1 VSRFAH
7 LPRRICTL
15 VLLGA
20 GLAGPA
26 RGAQDGASPP
36 GGVQTGPGQPA
47 GTPDEVGQGQESADG
62 WNSTAV
68 LELVGRAREARTT
81 LAMDGALTSYRA
93 SVEGHV
99 YFYLDPE
106 AGERILIRLDQVAVE
121 VQWQAPDRFHQHIVG
136 ERSETRL
143 PVQDF
148 RYYLDRLTL
157 VEYGFGDEIRIGGGL
172 DVSGVPHPLAMP
184 PGTDPQADLYDFRIA
199 DSLTLQL
206 PGRPDPLRLH
216 EVEVIPRDPG
226 RPAALGRITLET
238 GTASVVRMALTFTPA
253 SYVDRRTD
261 RISVDVDY
269 GLWQDRYWLPNQ
281 QRIEVRREV
290 PEIDLG
296 MGTVIRSVLRAG
308 NYDLNVPLPE
318 GFAGFPP
325 VTAVSPVARREFAF
339 REGLYDAL
347 ERDGLAG
354 ILAELDPRELEAQAF
369 ALLGGR
375 PPSGLSPVRL
385 HLTRPS
391 SLLHYSR
398 AEGLVLGGGVSV
410 RPAGRFAFR
419 GTGAVSPG
427 SGDIRAGSTL
437 EFIPRTGTTIG
448 MTGTYREIRDLG
460 LAPASDALIST
471 LGAVF
476 RGEDYRDPW
485 LATGGELHLGLTA
498 GTGLRVGLS
507 AGVERAES
515 AALARPDAPAGG
527 NREARPI
534 RPITEGTFISGGIAF
549 QSGFAMPRQGRGSG
563 SAGIR
568 VLSGRPGQGAELQA
582 RFEGRWGPPSRAREF
597 RAVSIGTVWVGDPLL
612 QGHRLLGG
620 RGTLPG
626 HPFRAYAG
634 NRTLAATMEGSTDL
648 GTPMVRLRGA
658 VHGGWAAGGVAD
670 LAERWGT
677 TGTGRPKIALSM
689 GLGFGW
695 DLLRAEIARGLGA
708 GEWQLL
714 LSTDPRWWDRL

>member
-1 VSRFAH
+1 MPRFAPQ
-7 LPRRICTL
+7 LRRISIL

-20 GLAGPA
+20 GLAGPLE
-26 RGAQDGASPP
+26 GAQ
-36 GGVQTGPGQPA
+36 
-47 GTPDEVGQGQESADG
+47 VGG
-62 WNSTAV
+62 WNSPEV
-68 LELVGRAREARTT
+68 LELVERAREARAT
-81 LAMDGALTSYRA
+81 LAVNGALTSYRA

-99 YFYLDPE
+99 YFYIDPE

-136 ERSETRL
+136 ERTENRL

-148 RYYLDRLTL
+148 SYYLDRLTL
-157 VEYGFGDEIRIGGGL
+157 VEYGFGNEIRIGGGL

-184 PGTDPQADLYDFRIA
+184 RANVPPGTGQEAELYDFRIA

-206 PGRPDPLRLH
+206 PGRPEPLRLLEI
-216 EVEVIPRDPG
+216 EVLPRDPG
-226 RPAALGRITLET
+226 QPGALGRITLET
-238 GTASVVRMALTFTPA
+238 GTASVVRMTLTFTPA

-281 QRIEVRREV
+281 QRIEVRREM

-308 NYDLNVPLPE
+308 NYELNVSLPE
-318 GFAGFPP
+318 GFAGFPA
-325 VTAVSPVARREFAF
+325 VTAASPAARREFNF

-369 ALLGGR
+369 ELLGGR
-375 PPSGLSPVRL
+375 PPSGLSPLRL

-398 AEGLVLGGGVSV
+398 AEGLVLGGGLSL
-410 RPAGRFAFR
+410 RPPGRVALR
-419 GTGAVSPG
+419 GTAAVSPG
-427 SGDIRAGSTL
+427 SGSVRAGGTL
-437 EFIPRTGTTIG
+437 EFTPRSGTAIGVTGR
-448 MTGTYREIRDLG
+448 YREVRDLG
-460 LAPASDALIST
+460 LTPASDALISS

-485 LATGGELHLGLTA
+485 LATGGELHLGLTT
-498 GTGLRVGLS
+498 GSGLRFGFS

-515 AALARPDAPAGG
+515 ATLARPDAPAGG
-527 NREARPI
+527 DREARPM
-534 RPITEGTFISGGIAF
+534 RPITQGTFMTGGITI
-549 QSGFAMPRQGRGSG
+549 QSGLAFPREGRGGG

-568 VLSGRPGQGAELQA
+568 FLSGRPGQGAEFQA
-582 RFEGRWGPPSRAREF
+582 RAEGRWGPLSGSREVRV
-597 RAVSIGTVWVGDPLL
+597 VSMGSVWVADPLL
-612 QGHRLLGG
+612 QGHRLVGG

-626 HPFRAYAG
+626 FPFHAFAG
-634 NRTLAATMEGSTDL
+634 TRVLAGTMEGSADL
-648 GTPMVRLRGA
+648 GTPMVRLRGG
-658 VHGGWAAGGVAD
+658 VHMSWASGASPD
-670 LAERWGT
+670 LAQRWGT
-677 TGTGRPKIALSM
+677 RATEGAKIGLSM

-695 DLLRAEIARGLGA
+695 DLLRLEIARGLGG

-714 LSTDPRWWDRL
+714 LATDPRWWDRL

>member
-1 VSRFAH
+1 VR
-7 LPRRICTL
+7 
-15 VLLGA
+15 V
-20 GLAGPA
+20 
-26 RGAQDGASPP
+26 D
-36 GGVQTGPGQPA
+36 PGQPA
-47 GTPDEVGQGQESADG
+47 GTTDETGQEARPADD
-62 WNSTAV
+62 WNSPEV
-68 LELVGRAREARTT
+68 LELIERAREARTT
-81 LAMDGALTSYRA
+81 LAANGALTSYRA

-99 YFYLDPE
+99 YFYIDPE

-136 ERSETRL
+136 ERTETRL

-184 PGTDPQADLYDFRIA
+184 PVTVPPGMGREAEPYDFRIA
-199 DSLTLQL
+199 DSLTLRL

-216 EVEVIPRDPG
+216 EVEILPRDPG
-226 RPAALGRITLET
+226 HPGALGRITLES
-238 GTASVVRMALTFTPA
+238 GTASVVRMTLTFTPA

-281 QRIEVRREV
+281 QRIEIRREM

-325 VTAVSPVARREFAF
+325 VTAASPAARREFTF
-339 REGLYDAL
+339 REGLYDAM

-369 ALLGGR
+369 ELLSGR
-375 PPSGLSPVRL
+375 PPSGLSPIRI

-398 AEGLVLGGGVSV
+398 AEGLVLGGGVAV
-410 RPAGRFAFR
+410 RPPGRFVFR

-427 SGDIRAGSTL
+427 PGTVRAGSTL
-437 EFIPRTGTTIG
+437 EFMPRAGTAIGITGS
-448 MTGTYREIRDLG
+448 YREVRDLG
-460 LAPASDALIST
+460 LTPASDALISA

-485 LATGGELHLGLTA
+485 LATGGELHFGLTT
-498 GTGLRVGLS
+498 GTGLRFGLS

-515 AALARPDAPAGG
+515 ATLARPDAPAGG
-527 NREARPI
+527 DREARPI
-534 RPITEGTFISGGIAF
+534 RPITEGTFMMGGIAI
-549 QSGFAMPRQGRGSG
+549 QSSLAMPREGRGGG

-568 VLSGRPGQGAELQA
+568 FLSGRPGQGAEFQA
-582 RFEGRWGPPSRAREF
+582 RIEGRWGPLSGSREF
-597 RAVSIGTVWVGDPLL
+597 RVVSVGSVWVGDPLL
-612 QGHRLLGG
+612 QGHRLVGG

-626 HPFRAYAG
+626 YPFRVYAG
-634 NRTLAATMEGSTDL
+634 TRTLVGTIEGSTDL

-658 VHGGWAAGGVAD
+658 LHTGWASGGSPD
-670 LAERWGT
+670 LWQRWGSA
-677 TGTGRPKIALSM
+677 GTGGPKTGVSM

-695 DLLRAEIARGLGA
+695 DLIRLEIGRGLGS